1 MLSIRRIWM
10 QRWWLVTL
18 GLWMTVG
25 VLSLWS
31 LRRTFRLAMEY
42 FTWAAI
48 RYGLAFNR
56 PAAVGL
62 GLCIGL
68 TVALLVKEARFIL
81 FGLTLR
87 ERQDLQRALERQQL
101 STPHR

>member
-1 MLSIRRIWM
+1 MLSIRRVWM

-18 GLWMTVG
+18 GLWITVG
-25 VLSLWS
+25 FFSLWS
-31 LRRTFRLAMEY
+31 LRRTLRLASEY

-68 TVALLVKEARFIL
+68 TVALLVKETRFIL
-81 FGLTLR
+81 FGLTR
-87 ERQDLQRALERQQL
+87 KERQDLQRALQRQQL
-101 STPHR
+101 SSPKR